1 MRLKK
6 EFITHDTGS
15 ESLLVSTGQT
25 DFSGLVKGNK
35 TLGVML
41 DLLHDDTSEDKLI
54 SDMRERF
61 QAPDGA
67 IERDVQK
74 LLKELRAIGALDE

>member
-6 EFITHDTGS
+6 EFIAHDTGA

-41 DLLHDDTSEDKLI
+41 DLLRDDTSEDKLI
-54 SDMRERF
+54 SDMREKF